1 MSDTATMQIVHDPAV
16 DALKGLETFRVVGPG
31 GKSIRVAF
39 APYRGKKL
47 RGSVIVSPGRSEF
60 IEKHA
65 TTAAEVVVRGFN
77 VLIVDQRGQGW
88 SDRLAANPM
97 AGHMDSFAFAA
108 EHLGVAIAA
117 AGDRLKGPHI
127 LLGHSMGGNIGLE
140 AALAGH
146 LPSVIAAAFSAP
158 MWGLLV
164 PPYAKAMAKFLVSV
178 GQAEAVAPTMPKVWA
193 PAMFEGNAVTHDPL
207 HFARNNALFLA
218 EPALQ
223 IGGPTNGWLD
233 GAFANMDSFTPD
245 RLAPLKLPML
255 VVSAEAESVVDN
267 SAHVRIVGQLAN
279 AVLRTVP
286 GAKHEMLHEL
296 PHLRA
301 QFWVHFDA
309 WLDTLSLPAV

>member
-1 MSDTATMQIVHDPAV
+1 MSEAVTMQLVSDPSV
-16 DALKGLETFRVVGPG
+16 DAIKGLETFRVAGPG
-31 GKSIRVAF
+31 DKTIRVAF
-39 APYRGKKL
+39 APYRGKKP
-47 RGSVIVSPGRSEF
+47 RGSVILSPGRTEF

-65 TTAAEVVVRGFN
+65 TTASDLIARGFN

-97 AGHMDSFAFAA
+97 AGHMDSFPLAA
-108 EHLGVAIAA
+108 EHLGLAITA
-117 AGDRLKGPHI
+117 AGTRLKGPHI

-140 AALAGH
+140 GLLGGH
-146 LPSVIAAAFSAP
+146 LPSISAAAFSAP
-158 MWGLLV
+158 MWGLVV

-178 GQAEAVAPTMPKVWA
+178 GQGQSVAPTMPTMWQ
-193 PAMFEGNAVTHDPL
+193 PAVFDGNAVTHSPA

-233 GAFANMDSFTPD
+233 GAFTNMESFTPD
-245 RLAPLKLPML
+245 RLVPLKLPIL

-267 SAHVRIVGQLAN
+267 AAHVRVVGQLSGG
-279 AVLRTVP
+279 VLRTVP

-296 PHLRA
+296 PHLRD
-301 QFWVHFDA
+301 QFWAHFDA
-309 WLDTLSLPAV
+309 WLDTLPAPTA

>member
-1 MSDTATMQIVHDPAV
+1 MSDTATEQLVRDPAV
-16 DALKGLETFRVVGPG
+16 DALKGLETFRVAGPA

-39 APYRGKKL
+39 APYAGKTL
-47 RGSVIVSPGRSEF
+47 RGSVIISPGRGEF

-65 TTAAEVVVRGFN
+65 TTASDLIARGFN

-108 EHLGVAIAA
+108 EHLGLAIAA
-117 AGDRLKGPHI
+117 AGARLTGPHI

-140 AALAGH
+140 AALAEH
-146 LPSVIAAAFSAP
+146 LPSVVAAAFSAP
-158 MWGLLV
+158 MWGLRV

-178 GQAEAVAPTMPKVWA
+178 GQSEAIAPTMPKVWV
-193 PAMFEGNAVTHDPL
+193 PAVFDGNAVTHDPH

-233 GAFANMDSFTPD
+233 GAFVNMDSFTAD

-255 VVSAEAESVVDN
+255 VVSAEAETIVDN
-267 SAHVRIVGQLAN
+267 SAHVRIVGQLSH

-301 QFWVHFDA
+301 QFWAHFDA
-309 WLDTLSLPAV
+309 WLETLSLTSL